1 MDTENIKIQIKT
13 FFGLEAVLAEEI
25 KKLGGRNVELKN
37 RAVNCEGDLG
47 FLYKIN
53 YSARTALKI
62 LVPIEEFK
70 AYNETKFYE
79 KLFKFEWD
87 DFMSVD
93 QTFAIDSTV
102 NSERFS
108 HSQFMTFKMKD
119 AIVDFFQN
127 RYGRRPSIETKSPD
141 IKFHLHIDRELVTIS
156 LDSSGDALFKR
167 GYRKE
172 QGEAPIN
179 EVLASGMLQLA
190 GWDGKGNFL
199 DPMCGSGTLLIEAA
213 MIAMDLP
220 AQLFRKRFAFQNW
233 KNYDEALFNKI
244 KEFRVERI
252 KEFHGKIVGYDIDGR
267 MLDAARDN
275 IESAEME
282 DVIEVRRENFFDTKK
297 DMFPLL
303 MVFNPPYDERISIN
317 DDDFYKK
324 IGDTFKTSYPNTLA
338 WLISSDLD
346 APKKIGLRPS
356 RKIKLFNGK
365 LETRFLQYEMYEGT
379 KKLHKIE
386 NKED

>member
-1 MDTENIKIQIKT
+1 MNTDNLQIQIKT
-13 FFGLEAVLAEEI
+13 FFGLEQVLAEEV
-25 KKLGGRNVELKN
+25 KKLGGKKVEAKN
-37 RAVNCEGDLG
+37 RAVTCEGDLG
-47 FLYKIN
+47 FLYKLN
-53 YSARTALKI
+53 YSCRTALKI
-62 LVPIEEFK
+62 LVPIMEFK
-70 AYNETKFYE
+70 AFNESKFYD
-79 KLFKFEWD
+79 KLFKFDWD
-87 DFMSVD
+87 QFLEKHQS
-93 QTFAIDSTV
+93 FAIDATV
-102 NSERFS
+102 NSERFN
-108 HSQFMTFKMKD
+108 HSQFMTLKMKD
-119 AIVDFFQN
+119 AIVDYFQDK
-127 RYGRRPSIETKSPD
+127 YKIRPSVNKDNPD
-141 IKFHLHIDRELVTIS
+141 IKFHLHIDRELVSIS

-172 QGEAPIN
+172 QTVAPIN

-220 AQLFRKRFAFQNW
+220 AQTFRRNFAFQNW
-233 KNYDEALFNKI
+233 KNYDSELFRTI
-244 KEFRVERI
+244 KEVRLNRV
-252 KEFHGKIVGYDIDGR
+252 KEFTGKIVGYDINYDA
-267 MLDAARDN
+267 LDAARTN

-282 DVIEVRRENFFDTKK
+282 DIIEVRKQNFFDSEK

-324 IGDTFKTSYPNTLA
+324 IGDTFKQHYPNTLA
-338 WLISSDLD
+338 WLITADLD

-365 LETRFLQYEMYEGT
+365 LETRFLQYEMYDGT
-379 KKLHKIE
+379 KKVHKI
-386 NKED
+386 KE

>member
-1 MDTENIKIQIKT
+1 MDTENLKIQIKT
-13 FFGLEAVLAEEI
+13 FFGLEPILAEEI

-62 LVPIEEFK
+62 LIPIIEFK
-70 AYNETKFYE
+70 AFNESKFYD

-102 NSERFS
+102 NSERFK

-127 RYGRRPSIETKSPD
+127 RYGKRPSIETKSPD

-156 LDSSGDALFKR
+156 LDSSGDPLFKR

-213 MIAMDLP
+213 MIALDLP
-220 AQLFRKRFAFQNW
+220 AQIFRRRFAFQNW
-233 KNYDEALFNKI
+233 KNYDHELFSKI
-244 KEFRVERI
+244 KEVRINRV
-252 KEFHGKIVGYDIDGR
+252 KEFTGKIVGYDIDAR
-267 MLDAARDN
+267 MLNAARTN

-282 DVIEVRRENFFDTKK
+282 DLIEVRKQNFFDSKK

-324 IGDTFKTSYPNTLA
+324 VGDTFKTSYPNTLA
-338 WLISSDLD
+338 WLISSDLE
-346 APKKIGLRPS
+346 AVKKIGLRPS

-379 KKLHKIE
+379 KKLHKLE
-386 NKED
+386 NK

>member
-1 MDTENIKIQIKT
+1 MDTENLQIQIKT
-13 FFGLEAVLAEEI
+13 FFGLEEVLANEI
-25 KKLGGRNVELKN
+25 KKLGGRNVEIKN

-62 LVPIEEFK
+62 IVPVLTFK
-70 AYNETKFYE
+70 AWDENRFYD
-79 KLFKFEWD
+79 KLFDFQWD
-87 DFMSVD
+87 QYMDVD
-93 QTFAIDSTV
+93 QSFAIDATV
-102 NSERFS
+102 NSERFR
-108 HSQFMTFKMKD
+108 HSQFMTLKMKD
-119 AIVDFFQN
+119 AIVDFFKFKY
-127 RYGRRPSIETKSPD
+127 RKRPDVDNKNPQ

-156 LDSSGDALFKR
+156 LDSSGDPLFKR
-167 GYRKE
+167 GYRKA
-172 QGEAPIN
+172 QTVAPIN

-190 GWDGKGNFL
+190 NWDGKGNFL

-220 AQLFRKRFAFQNW
+220 AQIFRKNFAFRNW
-233 KNYDEALFNKI
+233 KNYDEELFRKI
-244 KEFRVERI
+244 KEFRINRV
-252 KEFHGKIVGYDIDGR
+252 KEFSGKIVGYDT
-267 MLDAARDN
+267 DAKAIAAAQTN
-275 IESAEME
+275 IEAAEME
-282 DVIEVRRENFFDTKK
+282 DIIEVKKQNFFESEK
-297 DMFPLL
+297 DMFPLM

-324 IGDTFKTSYPNTLA
+324 IGDTFKQNYPNTLA
-338 WLISSDLD
+338 WLISADLE

-379 KKLHKIE
+379 KKKSDH
-386 NKED
+386 

>member
-1 MDTENIKIQIKT
+1 MDTENLKIQIKT
-13 FFGLEAVLAEEI
+13 FFGLEQILAEEI
-25 KKLGGRNVELKN
+25 KKLGGRNVEIKN

-62 LVPIEEFK
+62 LIPVFEFK
-70 AYNETKFYE
+70 AFNQHQFYS
-79 KLFKFEWD
+79 KLSAIAWEEYMD
-87 DFMSVD
+87 VD
-93 QTFAIDSTV
+93 QSFAIDSTV
-102 NSERFS
+102 NSETFK
-108 HSQFMTFKMKD
+108 HSQFVTLKMKD
-119 AIVDFFQN
+119 AIVDYFQDKFN
-127 RYGRRPSIETKSPD
+127 RRPDVETKSPD
-141 IKFHLHIDRELVTIS
+141 IKFHLHIDRELVTVS
-156 LDSSGDALFKR
+156 LDSSGDPLFKR

-220 AQLFRKRFAFQNW
+220 AQIFRRRFAFQNW
-233 KNYDEALFNKI
+233 NNYDADLFAKI
-244 KEFRVERI
+244 KEVRVNRV
-252 KEFHGKIVGYDIDGR
+252 KEFTGKIVGYDIDAR
-267 MLDAARDN
+267 MLNAARIN
-275 IESAEME
+275 IEAAEME
-282 DVIEVRRENFFDTKK
+282 DVIEVRKQNFFDSKK
-297 DMFPLL
+297 ELFPLL

-338 WLISSDLD
+338 WLISSDLE
-346 APKKIGLRPS
+346 AVKKIGLRPS

-379 KKLHKIE
+379 KKVHKIE
-386 NKED
+386 KN

>member
-13 FFGLEAVLAEEI
+13 FFGLEQVLGEEI
-25 KKLGGRNVELKN
+25 KKLGGKNVELKN

-199 DPMCGSGTLLIEAA
+199 DPMCGSGTILIEAA
-213 MIAMDLP
+213 MMAMDLP
-220 AQLFRKRFAFQNW
+220 AQLFRKRFGFQNW
-233 KNYDEALFNKI
+233 KNYDEALFTKI
-244 KEFRVERI
+244 KEFRIERI
-252 KEFHGKIVGYDIDGR
+252 REFHGKIVGYDIDGR
-267 MLDAARDN
+267 TLDAARDN